1 MVILTVLV
9 GYLERSCCMLEWFH
23 QTAYSVIVV
32 ATLTATSSFAA
43 DPDQGKNLAKR
54 WCASCH
60 LIERDQK
67 STTDQAPP
75 FASIAS
81 VPDFDENKLAFFL
94 LQPHPNMPDMALSRA
109 EVADLADYIATL
121 K

>member
-1 MVILTVLV
+1 MRK
-9 GYLERSCCMLEWFH
+9 RSLRFGCALG
-23 QTAYSVIVV
+23 AI
-32 ATLTATSSFAA
+32 ATLAATSSFAA
-43 DPDQGKNLAKR
+43 DADHGKTVAKR

-67 STTDQAPP
+67 SATDQAPA
-75 FASIAS
+75 FAA
-81 VPDFDENKLAFFL
+81 VARMPDFDEKKLAFFL
-94 LQPHPNMPDMALSRA
+94 LEPHPKMPNMALSRA